1 MKVMTPTKRLRS
13 YMCMCQIFAGNVG
26 IVVEWLGRYIHIWSM
41 SCGAIEIGGN
51 GKGSSKPSF
60 ESGGG
65 LFRDDVG

>member
-41 SCGAIEIGGN
+41 GCGAIEIGN
-51 GKGSSKPSF
+51 GKGSSKPSY

>member
-41 SCGAIEIGGN
+41 GCGAIEIGGN
-51 GKGSSKPSF
+51 GKGSSKP
-60 ESGGG
+60 
-65 LFRDDVG
+65 